1 MENIFEKASRVKLR
15 FNFNGQI
22 GVEQL
27 WDVKKDQISDLISYE
42 QQLTEIVE
50 SYGKST
56 RRTRTT
62 RTILQELDELR
73 LEIVTYILDVKEK
86 EAEEAKNA
94 ASAKE
99 HNQKIL
105 ELIAQK
111 KNQQLAEMSI
121 EDLQKMLK

>member
-1 MENIFEKASRVKLR
+1 MVVGSIPTLTTVTNLPA
-15 FNFNGQI
+15 
-22 GVEQL
+22 
-27 WDVKKDQISDLISYE
+27 LIDYE
-42 QQLTEIVE
+42 QQLTEVVE

-56 RRTRTT
+56 RRTRAA
-62 RTILQELDELR
+62 RTVAQETNELR
-73 LEIVTYILDVKEK
+73 LEIVTYVLDVREK
-86 EAEEAKNA
+86 ELEEAKNA

-111 KNQQLAEMSI
+111 QNQQLAEMSI